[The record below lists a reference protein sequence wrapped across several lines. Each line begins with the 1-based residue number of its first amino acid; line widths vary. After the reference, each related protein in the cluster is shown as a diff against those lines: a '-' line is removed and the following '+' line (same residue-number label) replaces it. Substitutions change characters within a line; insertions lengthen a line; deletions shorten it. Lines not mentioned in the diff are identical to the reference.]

1 MEQAS
6 APAQRFSDRQ
16 LEQIVD
22 EATVYMCA
30 CPAQVAAAI
39 RDLRGLY
46 RYQQDCLEAPS
57 SERPVHQ
64 LIAAS
69 TNPAHA
75 ELEECLDR
83 TYPRLHMIGGGIQ
96 SQLLCQMTADAC
108 GKEVLAGPVEAT
120 VLGNIALQ
128 LLSVGAIES
137 LREARR
143 IIRDSESIQAYQPQ
157 EAERWQEEYQRW
169 EAVTSC

>member
-1 MEQAS
+1 
-6 APAQRFSDRQ
+6 
-16 LEQIVD
+16 
-22 EATVYMCA
+22 
-30 CPAQVAAAI
+30 
-39 RDLRGLY
+39 
-46 RYQQDCLEAPS
+46 
-57 SERPVHQ
+57 
-64 LIAAS
+64 
-69 TNPAHA
+69 
-75 ELEECLDR
+75 
-83 TYPRLHMIGGGIQ
+83 MIGGGIQ